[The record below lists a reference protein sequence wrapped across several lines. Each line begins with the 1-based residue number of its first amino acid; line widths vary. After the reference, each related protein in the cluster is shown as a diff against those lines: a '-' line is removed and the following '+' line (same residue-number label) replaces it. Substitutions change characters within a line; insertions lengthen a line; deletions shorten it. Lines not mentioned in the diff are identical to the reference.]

1 MRLNNTLGQAARE
14 RRERGAAVSGFEDAA
29 VRAVPCAVLPWAF
42 ARFPQRGV
50 NDVGV
55 SGINQHVRG
64 AHVLVVRF
72 RAAGENL
79 LPVLAA
85 VGGAIDPALRIGPV
99 RMAGHS
105 GENFV
110 GIPRIDGEF
119 WNLLAIAQ
127 AKMGPRL
134 AGISGFVDAVPD
146 REVRAVQPLAAAD
159 INNVGIRRR
168 NGNRANGAGGLMVKD
183 GLPCAAVII
192 RLPDASIADAY
203 IEDVRLAG
211 HAADGPRA
219 SATIRP
225 DAAPLERAEQR
236 RIKLRKW
243 PGLGLG
249 DSVASM
255 LLPVMVGAALERD
268 LRLGRRLGHLDLAF
282 GLGLRSLL

>member
-1 MRLNNTLGQAARE
+1 
-14 RRERGAAVSGFEDAA
+14 
-29 VRAVPCAVLPWAF
+29 PCAVLPWAF

-50 NDVGV
+50 NDLGICR
-55 SGINQHVRG
+55 INQHVRG

-159 INNVGIRRR
+159 IKNVWIGLLNS
-168 NGNRANGAGGLMVKD
+168 NGPNGPGGLVVKD
-183 GLPCAAVII
+183 GFPGASVIVSLPHSAV
-192 RLPDASIADAY
+192 AHAY
-203 IEDVRLAG
+203 IEDVGLRG
-211 HAADGPRA
+211 HAADGARA
-219 SATIRP
+219 SATIGP
-225 DAAPLERAEQR
+225 DAAPLQ
-236 RIKLRKW
+236 
-243 PGLGLG
+243 
-249 DSVASM
+249 
-255 LLPVMVGAALERD
+255 
-268 LRLGRRLGHLDLAF
+268 
-282 GLGLRSLL
+282 

>member
-99 RMAGHS
+99 RIA
-105 GENFV
+105 
-110 GIPRIDGEF
+110 GEF